1 MCTEVVYLACTTTIQ
16 YRMVYFSYFCV
27 LLVIS
32 ITLDHLTQN
41 WVQFIH
47 FSSVEA

>member
-1 MCTEVVYLACTTTIQ
+1 MCSDSAYLLP
-16 YRMVYFSYFCV
+16 FSV
-27 LLVIS
+27 LNAKFHAFSNFVDFHAFPT
-32 ITLDHLTQN
+32 TLDHLTQN